1 MNQMPPSLLFASFC
15 PSFLPNMLIN
25 SYQTSPLLA
34 REGTQESWLPAQL
47 VPIACLSVGSRL
59 GWRTMDAK
67 EFAFL
72 MVSLVKLLQG
82 LVQQMSQK
90 EQTLLVKLGNAD
102 HWHASFC
109 LPTLAW
115 NRDTTECG
123 FVSGQWRVALRIRSL
138 GMRNSDLTLKC
149 LWLWTVQ
156 LNVSARWPSL
166 AHCLIIGIGQVMGQ
180 PMLMVAF

>member
-1 MNQMPPSLLFASFC
+1 MNQMPSSLLFASFC

-59 GWRTMDAK
+59 GWRTMEAK

-82 LVQQMSQK
+82 LVQQTSQ
-90 EQTLLVKLGNAD
+90 EETLLVKLGNAD

-115 NRDTTECG
+115 KRDTTECC
-123 FVSGQWRVALRIRSL
+123 FVSGQWRVALRICSL
-138 GMRNSDLTLKC
+138 RMRNSDLTLKC
-149 LWLWTVQ
+149 GTVIWLWNACGYGQCNWMCQ
-156 LNVSARWPSL
+156 LGGP
-166 AHCLIIGIGQVMGQ
+166 H
-180 PMLMVAF
+180 